1 MDVIS
6 FWCLF
11 VAGFLPIVCAGISK
25 TDKSY
30 DNSNPRKW
38 LGNQGGYR
46 ERANAAQLNSWESFI
61 WFSVSIILTLIHGP
75 SDTEIVNTFS
85 VLFIFFRVFYIG
97 FYVLDLSTLRTIAW
111 LFGQACVVTIFFSV
125 V

>member
-11 VAGFLPIVCAGISK
+11 VAGFLPIVCAGILK

-75 SDTEIVNTFS
+75 SDTEFVNTFS
-85 VLFIFFRVFYIG
+85 VLFILFRVLYIG
-97 FYVLDLSTLRTIAW
+97 FYVLDFSTLRTIAW